1 MAQQE
6 TGTNW
11 VVVGA
16 GGLFLALVVL
26 AFNNPVIRAVAAAAI
41 FIVTFIMAQ
50 SREEERIENPL
61 LDELRGQKQ
70 GLDRRKYG
78 RLRSTTE
85 RLLDNVRHMNRIAIE
100 GREGKLA
107 PRHAH
112 AELDRL
118 AAVMRDIVDEA
129 RKSAGV
135 PTPIEDHDT
144 RPGKVAQPKVVMPKA
159 KREEDEEPA
168 VTVSA
173 PAEDDEVDEVDS
185 TDKML
190 DDLEAKAEAARIA
203 GVDYDLDEDEVE
215 EEADSEDT
223 SPQADEDEDED
234 EVEEEPEEDKE
245 EEDAKKKK
253 KKKAKKKKKTKKKK
267 S

>member
-11 VVVGA
+11 VVVAA

-50 SREEERIENPL
+50 SREEVRIENPL

-107 PRHAH
+107 PRHAR

-144 RPGKVAQPKVVMPKA
+144 RPGKVVQPQVVMPKA

-168 VTVSA
+168 GTVSA
-173 PAEDDEVDEVDS
+173 PAGDDEVDDVDD

-203 GVDYDLDEDEVE
+203 GVDYGLGEDEVE
-215 EEADSEDT
+215 EEA
-223 SPQADEDEDED
+223 EDEDEGK
-234 EVEEEPEEDKE
+234 EEPEEDEE

-253 KKKAKKKKKTKKKK
+253 KKKKIKKKKKTKKKK